1 MTEARQRIGFID
13 TAKAIGI
20 ALVVI
25 GHTPGIPVTAAELI
39 YSFHMPLFFFI
50 SGYLL
55 PPARQS
61 LPLAQSWGK
70 SARSLLVP
78 YLFFFLISLVYWL
91 ATRGLGDR
99 AAKFAGVGVGDAFAG
114 LFSGLS
120 AELFV
125 NPALWF
131 FPCLFVCAAVYTFL
145 RHFLSEWGCLGVALV
160 GAVIAG
166 LTLPWPT
173 RLPFGL
179 DIAWVALP
187 FYAAGAAMRSADLT
201 PERVP
206 RRLVWGLVPLL
217 TLVWGYL
224 ALTQGRVDFAFAN
237 FGETLALYGF
247 VAALGIALLLFVSVL
262 LPHNR
267 LTVWLA
273 DNSLI
278 IFPLH
283 PLLLNFASGVIKM
296 LKLNPVQFN
305 LASALPVILFIWV
318 MLACIPLA
326 YLLRKRFS
334 LFLGRPTAAR
344 KGRLS

>member
-1 MTEARQRIGFID
+1 MTEARQRIAFID

-20 ALVVI
+20 VLVVI
-25 GHTPGIPVTAAELI
+25 GHTPGIPAVAAELI

-61 LPLAQSWGK
+61 MPLAQAWGK

-78 YLFFFLISLVYWL
+78 YLFFFLISFLYWL

-99 AAKFAGVGVGDAFAG
+99 AAKFAGVGAGDAFAS

-131 FPCLFVCAAVYTFL
+131 FPCLFVCATVYAFL
-145 RHFLSEWGCLGVALV
+145 RRFLSAWSCLGVAIV

-166 LTLPWPT
+166 ITLPWPS
-173 RLPFGL
+173 RLPLGL
-179 DIAWVALP
+179 DIAWIALP
-187 FYAAGAAMRSADLT
+187 FYAVGAAMRTEDWS
-201 PERVP
+201 PERLP
-206 RRLVWGLVPLL
+206 RRLL
-217 TLVWGYL
+217 L
-224 ALTQGRVDFAFAN
+224 ALLPVLVVLWGFFALQQGRVDFAFAN
-237 FGETLALYGF
+237 FGDSLALYGLT
-247 VAALGIALLLFVSVL
+247 AALGIALLLFISVL

-296 LKLNPVQFN
+296 LKLNLEQLN
-305 LASALPVILFIWV
+305 LASALPVILLIWV

-326 YLLRKRFS
+326 HLLRKRFS